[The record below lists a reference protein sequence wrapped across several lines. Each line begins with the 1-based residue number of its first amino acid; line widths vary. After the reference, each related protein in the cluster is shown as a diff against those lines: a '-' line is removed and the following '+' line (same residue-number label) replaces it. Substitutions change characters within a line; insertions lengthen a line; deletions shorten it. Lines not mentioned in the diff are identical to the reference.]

1 MGIGLGLNNVII
13 AAYVGFGLHLLTGSA
28 LGEYLELLG
37 SDGKKSRCLIYS
49 RIRYLVWGQ
58 VL

>member
-28 LGEYLELLG
+28 LGG
-37 SDGKKSRCLIYS
+37 STWSYWDQMEKN
-49 RIRYLVWGQ
+49 Q
-58 VL
+58 DA